1 MLPAWVPSLPGSS
14 EGMVNPYSDTAATR
28 PLVELPVEW
37 EDRKKFIIKEL
48 KPDEQFRHALPH
60 P

>member
-1 MLPAWVPSLPGSS
+1 
-14 EGMVNPYSDTAATR
+14 MVNPYSDTAATR

>member
-1 MLPAWVPSLPGSS
+1 
-14 EGMVNPYSDTAATR
+14 MVNPYSDTAATR

-37 EDRKKFIIKEL
+37 EDRKKFIMKEL
-48 KPDEQFRHALPH
+48 KPDKQFRHALPH